1 MRNDLAWTWAQSSL
15 SVASDNK
22 LLFVRVLSLLS
33 VKSVMNVVISL
44 SADEAAGGDGQS
56 TVPSM
61 YLEIDYKTL
70 NGSRIKSWQIMI
82 EWPKNMNKVAEPS

>member
-1 MRNDLAWTWAQSSL
+1 MTWTWVQSSL

-22 LLFVRVLSLLS
+22 LLFVRVLSLLSLLS

-61 YLEIDYKTL
+61 YLEIDY
-70 NGSRIKSWQIMI
+70 
-82 EWPKNMNKVAEPS
+82 

>member
-1 MRNDLAWTWAQSSL
+1 M
-15 SVASDNK
+15 
-22 LLFVRVLSLLS
+22 LSLLS

-61 YLEIDYKTL
+61 YLEIDY
-70 NGSRIKSWQIMI
+70 
-82 EWPKNMNKVAEPS
+82 

>member
-1 MRNDLAWTWAQSSL
+1 MTWTWVQSWL
-15 SVASDNK
+15 GVASDNK

-61 YLEIDYKTL
+61 YLEIDY
-70 NGSRIKSWQIMI
+70 
-82 EWPKNMNKVAEPS
+82 

>member
-1 MRNDLAWTWAQSSL
+1 MTWTWVQSSL

-61 YLEIDYKTL
+61 YLEIDY
-70 NGSRIKSWQIMI
+70 
-82 EWPKNMNKVAEPS
+82 

>member
-1 MRNDLAWTWAQSSL
+1 MTWTWVQSSL

-61 YLEIDYKTL
+61 YLEIDYY
-70 NGSRIKSWQIMI
+70 
-82 EWPKNMNKVAEPS
+82 